1 MTILRPIML
10 FAALTFAAP
19 ALAQNVAVISQE
31 ITLTTSKVGIYVGQ
45 QLQVIDN
52 QIDTEFEPELVPLR
66 AQAQQLNAEAS
77 ALAPE
82 VLRTRNDLMRR
93 EQDLRVKLGELANW
107 KQRQMAASRNQALKP
122 VLEAYQAAV
131 NAVIAEKKIDIL
143 LDGTDI
149 LFRNQQSDITEAVVA
164 KMDAAMTTTSV
175 ARVRVPRV
183 PPAGTAQQGARR
195 Q

>member
-1 MTILRPIML
+1 MTFIRSILL
-10 FAALTFAAP
+10 LAALTFSAP
-19 ALAQNVAVISQE
+19 AMAQNVAVISQE
-31 ITLTTSKVGIYVGQ
+31 MALTTSKVGIYVGQ

-52 QIDTEFEPELVPLR
+52 QIDAEFEPELVPLR

-93 EQDLRVKLGELANW
+93 EQDLRLKLGELANW

-131 NAVIAEKKIDIL
+131 NGVIADKKIDIL
-143 LDGTDI
+143 FDGADI
-149 LFRNQQSDITEAVVA
+149 LFRNKQSDITEAVVI
-164 KMDAAMTTTSV
+164 KMDAALTTTSV

-183 PPAGTAQQGARR
+183 PPAAPAQGARR
-195 Q
+195 